1 MGKLAELNGKIYGTT
16 RQGGSI
22 NEGVLFEYNPVL
34 SNVQIK
40 LSLNFFATGTELTLS
55 NSNNSLYGLSYSG
68 GSFGNGMLSTY
79 NPGNNTLTPKYEFPN
94 SSLAKYPGG
103 SLVSRDSKVYGFAVS
118 ESQPGG
124 VIFEFNTQTQQF
136 TKIFDFK
143 SYGDISSSLYGTP
156 ADIQIRGNKIF
167 GHRGRSIVEFNL
179 DNRVAQNLVLMND
192 DDLDPNSGIFSIL
205 IQNDEAVGTCSP
217 IAVLSEVIEFNQ
229 GVKKSGH
236 LVSADRSIPENALN
250 FSDASDSYSGEFRF
264 VSLGFGG
271 SIVLGFDQPLCNKEG
286 IDLNL
291 VEISYGNPSFYD
303 YPEQAEFFVSQD
315 GISWVSLGTTDPH
328 DPELGCGA
336 KIDKAFDI
344 EPSGFAWIKYVK
356 VVDVTDPF
364 AKRRDT
370 NTCGELSS
378 FAFNN
383 AADGFD
389 LDAVERIRTLVP
401 SNNTARSKQENG
413 ISMIN
418 IDAAHSKALLFPN
431 PVSNHL
437 VIDLS
442 EEVEMVI
449 TSDDLTFEIVDMNG
463 NILMK
468 SIDSIDDTWT
478 IKHDVTTLNNGLYVA
493 RITSGN
499 VRRHYKF
506 LKN

>member
-1 MGKLAELNGKIYGTT
+1 M
-16 RQGGSI
+16 
-22 NEGVLFEYNPVL
+22 
-34 SNVQIK
+34 
-40 LSLNFFATGTELTLS
+40 
-55 NSNNSLYGLSYSG
+55 
-68 GSFGNGMLSTY
+68 
-79 NPGNNTLTPKYEFPN
+79 
-94 SSLAKYPGG
+94 
-103 SLVSRDSKVYGFAVS
+103 
-118 ESQPGG
+118 
-124 VIFEFNTQTQQF
+124 
-136 TKIFDFK
+136 
-143 SYGDISSSLYGTP
+143 
-156 ADIQIRGNKIF
+156 
-167 GHRGRSIVEFNL
+167 
-179 DNRVAQNLVLMND
+179 
-192 DDLDPNSGIFSIL
+192 
-205 IQNDEAVGTCSP
+205 
-217 IAVLSEVIEFNQ
+217 
-229 GVKKSGH
+229 
-236 LVSADRSIPENALN
+236 
-250 FSDASDSYSGEFRF
+250 
-264 VSLGFGG
+264 
-271 SIVLGFDQPLCNKEG
+271 
-286 IDLNL
+286 
-291 VEISYGNPSFYD
+291 
-303 YPEQAEFFVSQD
+303 
-315 GISWVSLGTTDPH
+315 
-328 DPELGCGA
+328 
-336 KIDKAFDI
+336 
-344 EPSGFAWIKYVK
+344 
-356 VVDVTDPF
+356 VDVTDPF